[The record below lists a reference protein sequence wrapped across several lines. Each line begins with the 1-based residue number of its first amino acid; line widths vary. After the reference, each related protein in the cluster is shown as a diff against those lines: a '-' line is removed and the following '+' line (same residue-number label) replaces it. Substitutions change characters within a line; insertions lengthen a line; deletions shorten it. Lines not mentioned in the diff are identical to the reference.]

1 DVKGPQT
8 VAFNLPND
16 ERIVKDRGSS
26 MVMLKNVSEAKFK
39 LILQPIAE
47 LCIIKEQR
55 DLVDFDSFF
64 THTICHECCHG
75 IGPHTITLPSG
86 QSSTVRLELQELHS
100 VLEEAKADIVGLW
113 ALNFLIAKELLP
125 KSLEK
130 SMYVSFLAGCF
141 RSVRFGLEEAHGKG
155 QALQFN
161 WLFEKGA
168 FVLLPDQTFSVD
180 FDKIEDAVESL
191 SREIL
196 TIQAKGDKD
205 AAQKLLE
212 KYGQMTQPLTI
223 ALEKL
228 TKVQVP
234 VDIVPDF
241 PIVSSLLQ
249 KK

>member
-1 DVKGPQT
+1 
-8 VAFNLPND
+8 
-16 ERIVKDRGSS
+16 

-39 LILQPIAE
+39 LILQPIAD
-47 LCIIKEQR
+47 LCIVKEQR
-55 DLVDFDSFF
+55 GLVDFDSFF

-86 QSSTVRLELQELHS
+86 QTSTVRLELQELHS
-100 VLEEAKADIVGLW
+100 ALEEAKADID
-113 ALNFLIAKELLP
+113 LLP
-125 KSLEK
+125 KSLVK
-130 SMYVSFLAGCF
+130 SIYVSFLAGCF

-161 WLFEKGA
+161 WLFEKGG
-168 FVLLPDQTFSVD
+168 FVLHPDQTFSVD
-180 FDKIEDAVESL
+180 FDKIEGAVESL

-212 KYGQMTQPLTI
+212 TYGAMTQPLNI

-228 TKVQVP
+228 AKVQVP
-234 VDIVPDF
+234 VDITPDF
-241 PIVSSLLQ
+241 PVVTNLLR
-249 KK
+249 KN